1 MGVWRCP
8 KSFFWGLF
16 SPTQSEL
23 RALLKNKEGGSPV
36 PLRGLRANV
45 QFDTQIRQVL
55 RPLASHG
62 QVTRRSAGGTSTLV
76 LVPPPPP
83 KGQGQGC
90 PLSRANLLAV
100 AELGAAAGCFA
111 EVEAALRALRA
122 AGLTAHPHFWRRLLD
137 VLLGAGQLPLC
148 LTGPSRASFFVSLH
162 SQNVITFGM

>member
-1 MGVWRCP
+1 MTP
-8 KSFFWGLF
+8 KSGRYCGPWH
-16 SPTQSEL
+16 PTARSHSEV
-23 RALLKNKEGGSPV
+23 GG
-36 PLRGLRANV
+36 
-45 QFDTQIRQVL
+45 
-55 RPLASHG
+55 
-62 QVTRRSAGGTSTLV
+62 GGTSTLV